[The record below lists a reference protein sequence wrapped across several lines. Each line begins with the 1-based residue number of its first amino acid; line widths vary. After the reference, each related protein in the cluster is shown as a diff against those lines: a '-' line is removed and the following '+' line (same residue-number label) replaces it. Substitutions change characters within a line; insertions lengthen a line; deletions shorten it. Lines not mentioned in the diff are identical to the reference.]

1 MHCRAPE
8 SCKVKRS
15 LGFKPHDVIN
25 CKEQTVLE
33 SIKDGFKGEKMQT
46 QYSVLGYKLIF
57 IFMDINWQQKLM
69 NQFIMIEMLTMKYK
83 DKKQQKKN
91 LTVFLLELIL
101 MKKILAFLKP

>member
-33 SIKDGFKGEKMQT
+33 SIKDGFKGANMQT
-46 QYSVLGYKLIF
+46 QHSVLGYKLIF

-83 DKKQQKKN
+83 DYLNIFKAINQIHSHTKKSTKN
-91 LTVFLLELIL
+91 L
-101 MKKILAFLKP
+101 